1 MDPLLATALSAA
13 EAAAEVHLRH
23 LGRVGV
29 NGAREK
35 AHSDFVSE
43 VDLAAQ
49 DEAIA
54 VIRGRYPEHRILA
67 EEEAGSEQVGTQSRL
82 WPEDGTPVWIIDPL
96 DGTTNYLHGHPHFA
110 ASVAVGRLCDHDTRP
125 GSARSGASTE
135 PSSGA
140 SEGPSSG
147 ATGILE
153 AGAVVAPRT
162 GERWWA
168 SRGQGA
174 WKNGKALQVSGLR
187 TLRSALVGTGF
198 PFKKPELVARYLSE
212 FQRVLPASGGVRRC
226 GSAALDLCYL
236 AEGVL
241 DAFWEEDYLS
251 PWDVAAGLVILEEAG
266 GLATRLSGRG
276 IDLEN
281 GSILAANSGELLDEL
296 GRLVR
301 NDGEGSGGTPKA
313 FRQ

>member
-1 MDPLLATALSAA
+1 MDPLLSTAVSAA

-23 LGRVGV
+23 FGAVGV
-29 NGAREK
+29 DRAQEK

-43 VDLAAQ
+43 VDFEAQ
-49 DEAIA
+49 DRAIA
-54 VIRGRYPEHRILA
+54 VIRTQYPEHRILA
-67 EEEAGSEQVGTQSRL
+67 EEEAGSEPVGTQSRL

-110 ASVAVGRLCDHDTRP
+110 ASVAVGRLAAHDTRP
-125 GSARSGASTE
+125 GSARNENSTE
-135 PSSGA
+135 PRPGGV
-140 SEGPSSG
+140 EGPGSS
-147 ATGILE
+147 AKGILE

-168 SRGQGA
+168 SRGNGA
-174 WKNGKALQVSGLR
+174 WKNGKAIQVSGLR

-198 PFKKPELVARYLSE
+198 PFKKPELVTRYLTE

-226 GSAALDLCYL
+226 GSAAMDLCYL

-251 PWDVAAGLVILEEAG
+251 PWDVAAGLVILKEAG
-266 GLATRLSGRG
+266 GMATRLNGQE

-281 GSILAANSGELLDEL
+281 GSILAANSPALLDEL

-301 NDGEGSGGTPKA
+301 AP
-313 FRQ
+313 

>member
-1 MDPLLATALSAA
+1 MDPLLATAVSAA
-13 EAAAEVHLRH
+13 EAAAEVHIRH
-23 LGRVGV
+23 FGAVGV
-29 NGAREK
+29 DGAQEK
-35 AHSDFVSE
+35 AHSDFVSV

-54 VIRGRYPEHRILA
+54 VIRARYPEHRILA
-67 EEEAGSEQVGTQSRL
+67 EEDTGSEQVGTQSRL

-110 ASVAVGRLCDHDTRP
+110 ASVAVGRLTDHDARP
-125 GSARSGASTE
+125 GSARSGTSTE
-135 PSSGA
+135 PG
-140 SEGPSSG
+140 SE

-168 SRGQGA
+168 SRGNGA
-174 WKNGKALQVSGLR
+174 WKNGKAIQVSGLQ

-198 PFKKPELVARYLSE
+198 PFKKPELVTRYLSE
-212 FQRVLPASGGVRRC
+212 FQRVLPASGGIRRC

-251 PWDVAAGLVILEEAG
+251 PWDVAAGLVILAEAG
-266 GLATRLSGRG
+266 GLATRLNGEG
-276 IDLEN
+276 IDLGD
-281 GSILAANSGELLDEL
+281 GSVLAANSPALLEEL
-296 GRLVR
+296 GQLVR
-301 NDGEGSGGTPKA
+301 AP
-313 FRQ
+313 